1 MRIGSLFAG
10 VGGLEMGLEASIDG
24 ASTIWQVEQDPYAR
38 QVLERHWPK
47 ASRTVLD
54 VRKGNSETLAP
65 VDLICGGFPC
75 QSISNAGKKD
85 GFKEGSKSSLWF
97 EMSRILGEIRP
108 RFVVLE
114 NVAAIT
120 SIDGGRVLGRV
131 LGDLASMGYDAEWY
145 RLGASDVGAPH
156 RRWRWFLIGW
166 LPVADSARLGQSGR
180 QSNPRNIF
188 EPPSNRPSERSREKQ
203 SMADS
208 LRGGQ
213 IPNGER
219 SSEQSRSRTPNRP
232 PNGGRSM
239 ADTDRAQCEGER
251 MSRGVESEFGQSNR
265 CGNQKELAD
274 TLLVRQS
281 RQGQPL
287 ESVNTK
293 KDNNRKTGESFSIDG
308 NQWKTEPALGRVVN
322 GFSSRAYINDRL
334 RCLGNAVVPQCAFV
348 IGRRLQEIR
357 EIINAP

>member
-38 QVLERHWPK
+38 QVLERHWPE

-114 NVAAIT
+114 NVANIT
-120 SIDGGRVLGRV
+120 AIDGGRVLGRV

-166 LPVADSARLGQSGR
+166 LPSDCMRQIKQESGTK
-180 QSNPRNIF
+180 
-188 EPPSNRPSERSREKQ
+188 RPSSTFSPINGEKQ

-308 NQWKTEPALGRVVN
+308 NQWKIEPALGRVVN
-322 GFSSRAYINDRL
+322 GFSARAYLNDRL
-334 RCLGNAVVPQCAFV
+334 RCLGNAVVPACAFV

-357 EIINAP
+357 EILDAS